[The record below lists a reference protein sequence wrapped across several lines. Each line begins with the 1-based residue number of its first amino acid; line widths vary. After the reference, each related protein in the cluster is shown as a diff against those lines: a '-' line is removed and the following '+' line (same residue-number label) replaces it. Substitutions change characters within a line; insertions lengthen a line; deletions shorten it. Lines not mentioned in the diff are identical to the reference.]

1 MAKNAYVFSQFLGLL
16 SRYEF
21 QMIVNKY
28 NGDYRTKH
36 FKCWHQ
42 LTCMMFAPYTPRKKL
57 TRPRYC
63 FECSCKQAI
72 SYWYSAMP

>member
-42 LTCMMFAPYTPRKKL
+42 LTCMMFAHIRQEKSLRDLDIALNAHANKL
-57 TRPRYC
+57 YHIGI
-63 FECSCKQAI
+63 Q
-72 SYWYSAMP
+72 